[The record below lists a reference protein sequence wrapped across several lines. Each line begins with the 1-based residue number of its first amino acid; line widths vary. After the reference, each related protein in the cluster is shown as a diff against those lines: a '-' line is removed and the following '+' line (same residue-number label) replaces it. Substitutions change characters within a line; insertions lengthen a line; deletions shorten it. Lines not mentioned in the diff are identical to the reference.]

1 MQAKDEKRFAVAAGT
16 PASLI
21 KPQMTG
27 CKAAQIMLVSAMEV
41 VARKEQGV
49 LERRGNREV
58 CNAVYDPVLCF
69 HNTFCGLHFNAV
81 WEPGYLRVGPRAG
94 ENMGKFLANYLP
106 VAHDFTK
113 GLELTR
119 DLGVYF
125 VEGAG
130 HSFSTNSSL
139 SPRFACGEEQ
149 EKWILAN

>member
-49 LERRGNREV
+49 VLERRG
-58 CNAVYDPVLCF
+58 CNTVYNPVLCF
-69 HNTFCGLHFNAV
+69 HNTFCGLHFNSV

-94 ENMGKFLANYLP
+94 EKMGKFLAN
-106 VAHDFTK
+106 
-113 GLELTR
+113 
-119 DLGVYF
+119 
-125 VEGAG
+125 
-130 HSFSTNSSL
+130 
-139 SPRFACGEEQ
+139 
-149 EKWILAN
+149 